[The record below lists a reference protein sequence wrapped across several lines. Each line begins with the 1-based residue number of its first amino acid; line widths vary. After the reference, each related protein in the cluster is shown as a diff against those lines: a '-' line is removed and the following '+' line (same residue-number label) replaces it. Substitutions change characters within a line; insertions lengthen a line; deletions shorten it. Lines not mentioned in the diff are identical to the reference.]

1 MDTFTPYQEA
11 LMFTKTIRVALVGL
25 GAAAALALGT
35 GAATA
40 ATQTPVHTD
49 YCSTTFDQWGM
60 LSWQCF

>member
-1 MDTFTPYQEA
+1 MSIKTV
-11 LMFTKTIRVALVGL
+11 MFGKTIRVTLVGL

-40 ATQTPVHTD
+40 ATPTPVHTD
-49 YCSTTFDQWGM
+49 YCATTFDQWGM